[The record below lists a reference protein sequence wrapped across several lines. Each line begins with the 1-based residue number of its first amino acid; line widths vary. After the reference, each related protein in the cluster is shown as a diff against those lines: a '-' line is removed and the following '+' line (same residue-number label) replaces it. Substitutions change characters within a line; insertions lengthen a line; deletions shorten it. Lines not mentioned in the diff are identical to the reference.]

1 MIRPRAALRLSAI
14 ALVLTA
20 MAGPAAARSVA
31 ADKATIDAQ
40 LDKAYPHL
48 DALYKDIHEHP
59 ELGFQETATAAKLAA
74 EMRALGFEV
83 TEHVGGTGIVAIYR
97 NGAGPMVL
105 VRTEL
110 DALPMEEKTGLPYA
124 SHVVANWNGK
134 PTPVDHSCGHD
145 IHMAAWVGTAQALI
159 AMKSSW
165 HGTLMFVGQPAEET
179 TGGAR
184 AMIADKLFERFGKPD
199 LGFALHVGPGPAGEI
214 SYRPGVNS
222 SNSDSLEIVFKGR
235 GGHGSMPN
243 LTVDP
248 VMEAAHFVVD
258 VQSVISREKDPFV
271 FGVVSIGAVQAGS
284 AGNIIPDSA
293 LVRGTIR
300 SFDAGVREKM
310 LDGIRRTAN
319 ASAAMAGAPPPDIKI
334 EVGGRAVINDAGVTE
349 RTAAVFKAAF
359 GDKARLSP
367 SPSPPSED
375 YSEFI
380 IAGVPSLFFG
390 IGGVDPKRIEA
401 ARAKGEMIAGNHNPY
416 FWPDP
421 QPAIR
426 TGVEAMTLAVLNAL
440 KS

>member
-20 MAGPAAARSVA
+20 MAAPAAARSVT

-258 VQSVISREKDPFV
+258 VQSVISREKDPFA

-319 ASAAMAGAPPPDIKI
+319 ASAAMAGA
-334 EVGGRAVINDAGVTE
+334 R
-349 RTAAVFKAAF
+349 
-359 GDKARLSP
+359 
-367 SPSPPSED
+367 
-375 YSEFI
+375 
-380 IAGVPSLFFG
+380 
-390 IGGVDPKRIEA
+390 
-401 ARAKGEMIAGNHNPY
+401 
-416 FWPDP
+416 
-421 QPAIR
+421 
-426 TGVEAMTLAVLNAL
+426 
-440 KS
+440 KSVV